1 MHKIK
6 FSLPMILTN
15 LLYYLITLFTVMLAG
30 HFGQLQQLLGF
41 TSANSWFNVTRLR
54 PWLVYWGVDA

>member
-1 MHKIK
+1 MHKLK

-15 LLYYLITLFTVMLAG
+15 QLYYLITLFSVMLAG
-30 HFGQLQQLLGF
+30 HFGQLQLPGS

-54 PWLVYWGVDA
+54 P